1 MNNKL
6 KYWWGDKEPE
16 SNMKFSDSID
26 TLEIEKQQEIADTIN
41 ELIQEDKIMK
51 ANGFIKITTFTI
63 K

>member
-51 ANGFIKITTFTI
+51 ANGFIKINTFTI

>member
-26 TLEIEKQQEIADTIN
+26 TPEIEKQQEIADTIN

-51 ANGFIKITTFTI
+51 ANGFI
-63 K
+63 